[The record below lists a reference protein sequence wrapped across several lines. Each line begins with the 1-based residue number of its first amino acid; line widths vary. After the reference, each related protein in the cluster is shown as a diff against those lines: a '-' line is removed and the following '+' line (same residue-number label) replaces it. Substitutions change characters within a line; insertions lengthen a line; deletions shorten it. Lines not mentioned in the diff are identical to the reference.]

1 MSTSKGISPDEAADL
16 MTLFGQAFVSA
27 DAAKLADCLADDFLW
42 HLHEGPDTPHGKTVA
57 GVEGMLEVLKYRRE
71 NWKDVRYTDVRVSTD
86 GSLITQTFRVSG
98 TDEKERAFDVRAVD
112 LYPVENGKLQAK
124 DSYWKNVDR
133 V

>member
-1 MSTSKGISPDEAADL
+1 MSTSKGISSDEAADL
-16 MTLFGQAFVSA
+16 MTRFGQAFVSA

-57 GVEGMLEVLKYRRE
+57 GVEGMLAVLRHRRE
-71 NWKDVRYTDVRVSTD
+71 NWKDVRYSDVRVSTD

-98 TDEKERAFDVRAVD
+98 TDEKGRAFDVRAVD